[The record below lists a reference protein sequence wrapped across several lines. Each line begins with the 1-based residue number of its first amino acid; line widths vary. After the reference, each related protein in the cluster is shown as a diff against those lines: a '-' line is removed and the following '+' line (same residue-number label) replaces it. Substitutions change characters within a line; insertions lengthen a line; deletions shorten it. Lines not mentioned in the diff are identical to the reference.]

1 MLTRTF
7 VAACLFTLL
16 AAACGGGD
24 DTEAPQG
31 RPTLTDPASVPTHV
45 PDEDRDPFII
55 GQTGPHAPG
64 DPVPSAVVPEQP
76 VPRTYTVQEGDTCG
90 QIAADHGISVDALL
104 AANPRVNEDC
114 TNLYVDALLNVPA
127 PDPAASSSTSSSSS
141 GSGSSSTGRIYIVI
155 AGDTCAAIAQDYD
168 VPLQTFMV
176 ANGLDEESCQT
187 IQIGQEV
194 VIPE

>member
-31 RPTLTDPASVPTHV
+31 RPTLTDPASVPTAV
-45 PDEDRDPFII
+45 PDEDRDPII
-55 GQTGPHAPG
+55 LVGAPG
-64 DPVPSAVVPEQP
+64 STEGATVVPQQP
-76 VPRTYTVQEGDTCG
+76 APRIYTVQEGDTCG

-104 AANPRVNEDC
+104 AANPRVNADC
-114 TNLYVDALLNVPA
+114 TNLYVDASLNIPA
-127 PDPAASSSTSSSSS
+127 PDPATSTSSSS
-141 GSGSSSTGRIYIVI
+141 GSGSSSTGRTYIVI
-155 AGDTCAAIAQDYD
+155 AGDTCAAIAQDHD

-187 IQIGQEV
+187 IQIEQEV

>member
-1 MLTRTF
+1 MRT
-7 VAACLFTLL
+7 ATPSSSAK
-16 AAACGGGD
+16 
-24 DTEAPQG
+24 
-31 RPTLTDPASVPTHV
+31 R
-45 PDEDRDPFII
+45 
-55 GQTGPHAPG
+55 GPHAPG
-64 DPVPSAVVPEQP
+64 DPEPPPVVAEQP
-76 VPRTYTVQEGDTCG
+76 ASRTYTVQEGDTCG
-90 QIAADHGISVDALL
+90 QIAADHGISVDAL
-104 AANPRVNEDC
+104 PRRQPPSQRGLHEPLRRC
-114 TNLYVDALLNVPA
+114 KLLNVPA
-127 PDPAASSSTSSSSS
+127 PDPATSTSSSSS